1 MLKPYMKHNSKLLY
15 FWKLPSDWWHDISSI
30 LLPPL
35 GALNGELPVCCYWL
49 RDVWPE
55 HVHQLR
61 PLLTACKHSV
71 RGHLFPNSTS
81 TNQLPQAHLYH
92 AKLSSRNDV
101 ANNSFFFALQAIKD
115 GFLMSPFS
123 YMRAN
128 RLQHPSRFFN
138 SRS

>member
-1 MLKPYMKHNSKLLY
+1 MLKPYMKQNSKISY
-15 FWKLPSDWWHDISSI
+15 FWKLPGDWWHDISSI

-101 ANNSFFFALQAIKD
+101 ANNSFFCITSHQRWISD
-115 GFLMSPFS
+115 EPIFLYASQQIATPIS
-123 YMRAN
+123 
-128 RLQHPSRFFN
+128 FF
-138 SRS
+138 